1 MDNIHHKTIKRFFLS
16 GNIYDDSTIL
26 KLKTEYIRLLVSE
39 MNLSGY
45 VPRFDI
51 DPDFT
56 ISYNEKVEIFEFK
69 LSIYGTYVGKKKV
82 KWIIGLD
89 GTKVIYTQKSKSK
102 EFLQDQCE
110 FDLEV
115 PCLRF
120 HLFCE

>member
-69 LSIYGTYVGKKKV
+69 LSIYGIYIGKKKTE
-82 KWIIGLD
+82 WIIGLD
-89 GTKVIYTQKSKSK
+89 GTKVIYTQKSKLE
-102 EFLQDQCE
+102 EFLRDR
-110 FDLEV
+110 V
-115 PCLRF
+115 
-120 HLFCE
+120 